1 MILAPQAHVAL
12 TLVGATSGSTDQV
25 ALDPQQFWGIPV
37 ALIGAAFLA
46 FGAQYQSRGL
56 NKVERLTGQ
65 SAGSGLSVRHML
77 QLLSRPS
84 WVIGTLLLG
93 LAVVFQIGSLSLSPL
108 IVVQPIGVVGLVI
121 TSVLNS
127 RLSGVRLGKRARA
140 SIAMCVAGIV
150 AFVTIAAFSAADR
163 PVTDQK
169 LITILVLFGIVFLAT
184 VITLIALRHRAIAL
198 LYIVGAGVLY
208 GFVAT
213 FAKAVI
219 GRMQQGEFDWL
230 TWVCVFAL
238 VAGALVGMV
247 YVQNAYSSGPPD
259 LVVAGLTVI
268 DPLVAV
274 LIGIVV
280 LNEAA
285 GASGWAVL
293 GFVISGVVAVIGVV
307 GLAKFHPQTGHSA
320 LSNDDADS
328 SSDTLDHRP

>member
-1 MILAPQAHVAL
+1 MILAPQAHAAL
-12 TLVGATSGSTDQV
+12 TVLGIAPGSAEQV

-65 SAGSGLSVRHML
+65 SAGSGLSLRHVL
-77 QLLSRPS
+77 QLISRPS
-84 WVIGTLLLG
+84 WLIGTILLG
-93 LAVVFQIGSLSLSPL
+93 LAVVFQIASLSLSPL

-127 RLSGVRLGKRARA
+127 RLSGVKLGKRARA

-169 LITILVLFGIVFLAT
+169 LITILVLFGIVFLTT
-184 VITLIALRHRAIAL
+184 VITLIALRYRAIAL

-219 GRMQQGEFDWL
+219 GRVQQGEFDWL

-274 LIGIVV
+274 LIGIAV

-285 GASGWAVL
+285 GASGWAVF
-293 GFVISGVVAVIGVV
+293 GFIISGAIAVVGVV
-307 GLAKFHPQTGHSA
+307 GLAKFHPQTGQSA
-320 LSNDDADS
+320 LVADS
-328 SSDTLDHRP
+328 ADGAANQLER